1 MIFWN
6 YKSSHAEGFYRKCVL
21 QNVVKTFTGKQLCQS
36 FFFKVSIFFLKKK
49 TQTQEFFSRQYF
61 RKVFKRIFEDL
72 K

>member
-21 QNVVKTFTGKQLCQS
+21 QNVGKTFTGKQLCQS

-49 TQTQEFFSRQYF
+49 TQTQEFFSDNILEKF
-61 RKVFKRIFEDL
+61 L
-72 K
+72 KGSLKL